1 MRKNNPLVIAYNF
14 FFALTVSVVGAIIIS
29 WPLLLISVLLQKT
42 YNLVNLSVSKV
53 MSNYNQLMWYLI
65 WPFDRKLR
73 MNDFP
78 TSTNAAE
85 HFADVKKL
93 FLMVIVVFIVC
104 LIVWILAIKKHE
116 LTIFTLDRSWTIALL
131 LLPLIILPFALINFD
146 SFFVL
151 FHHMFFSNSNW
162 LFDPETDPIIN
173 VLTEEFFAACFA
185 VGGLIYELFFIKKL
199 LHK

>member
-1 MRKNNPLVIAYNF
+1 MRKNNPLVIAYNL

-104 LIVWILAIKKHE
+104 LVVWILAIKKHE

-131 LLPLIILPFALINFD
+131 LLPLIVLPFALINFD